1 MNKLKKILVIV
12 VVLACIFCNHTT
24 EIHAVSASVSKTS
37 LTVGETTK
45 ITINGSGAAGRYN
58 FSASGGISI
67 NKSSVWLEN
76 ESTTITVT
84 AKSEGS
90 GEVKIEAKGLST
102 LGSATEEPVG
112 ISFKKTITFTIK
124 KKTSTNNS
132 NNNNSNNNNSNNNNT
147 NNNNNNNTNNTNNNN
162 NNTTTQTNEE
172 EKSKINTLSSL
183 SVDQGTLSP
192 KFSENTTSYDVNV
205 DAKVT
210 SINISAKAKNSKAK
224 VSGIGK
230 KTLEAGENTFVVK
243 CTAENGNVKS
253 YTLNVKVDETPLV
266 YTEYNGQKLGVVRN
280 LKNIGIPDSFEET
293 TSKIGDD
300 EVTVYHSNLMDK
312 TIIYLSN
319 DKNEKNFYLFED
331 GKVTSV
337 FIPITI
343 LGRNVYQIDLTGNEI
358 NSQNMTFK
366 ELSIDNNTLMG
377 WTYNDPQYANYSLI
391 MVMNEKGD
399 IVTYQY
405 EKTEDSLQLYIE
417 PIQQEETSDND
428 ALLKTIFIVISGIL
442 AIVCI
447 GLIIYIHRFKKK
459 SIAVIKEYFERRNQ

>member
-1 MNKLKKILVIV
+1 MYKKIYQYLGIVGIALLVFVASLSI
-12 VVLACIFCNHTT
+12 
-24 EIHAVSASVSKTS
+24 VSAGSFTVSKS
-37 LTVGETTK
+37 KSTVEP
-45 ITINGSGAAGRYN
+45 
-58 FSASGGISI
+58 GGTFT
-67 NKSSVWLEN
+67 V
-76 ESTTITVT
+76 TVT
-84 AKSEGS
+84 AKSAAGQFKATVSNGS
-90 GEVKIEAKGLST
+90 GGST
-102 LGSATEEPVG
+102 FWLDNS
-112 ISFKKTITFTIK
+112 SKTLTIK
-124 KKTSTNNS
+124 AGTSGTVKVTVDAIDVTDANDDSLSVKGSKSVSVTIKSKTTT

-147 NNNNNNNTNNTNNNN
+147 NNNNTNNNNNNNTNNNN

-210 SINISAKAKNSKAK
+210 SINISAKAKDSKAK
-224 VSGIGK
+224 VSGVGK

-391 MVMNEKGD
+391 MVMNEKGE